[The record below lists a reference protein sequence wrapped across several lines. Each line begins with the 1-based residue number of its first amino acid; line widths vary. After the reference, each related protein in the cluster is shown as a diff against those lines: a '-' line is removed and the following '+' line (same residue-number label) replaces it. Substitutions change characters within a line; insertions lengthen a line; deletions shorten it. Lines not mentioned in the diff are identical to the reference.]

1 MSAVTKICASCGD
14 LFRLDDAE
22 VNTIIVRGKS
32 MVAEFDICDQCG
44 ADGYELP
51 TNKNA
56 VAGATNTSTAWTPI
70 N

>member
-1 MSAVTKICASCGD
+1 MSAVTRICASCGD

-44 ADGYELP
+44 ADGYEPP

-56 VAGATNTSTAWTPI
+56 VAGAINTSTAWTPGI
-70 N
+70 